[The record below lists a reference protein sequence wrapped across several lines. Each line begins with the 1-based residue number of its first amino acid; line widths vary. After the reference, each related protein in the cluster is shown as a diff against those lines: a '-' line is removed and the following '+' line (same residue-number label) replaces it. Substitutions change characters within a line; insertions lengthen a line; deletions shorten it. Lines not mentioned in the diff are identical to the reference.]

1 MGAPALLP
9 IAIGAGVGALGSSLT
24 GRNPLQ
30 GALLGGAL
38 GGVGGE
44 LIPAMQGAGQAA
56 ATSAGIPKEALVG
69 AFGPEALPAS
79 QLTTNT
85 MAGIAPNG
93 AGVNLFGGM
102 APSGAGGAIPMEAF
116 QQAATGTGTN
126 IVNPTPSFFDGMSD
140 YFTPQNVLG
149 AANMMDQ
156 QSAAPQ
162 ISSVGGG
169 GGVRG
174 GNTDMGET
182 IQQFLQ
188 RLGARAQSPNR
199 RQGLFY

>member
-9 IAIGAGVGALGSSLT
+9 IAIGAGVGALGSSMT

-56 ATSAGIPKEALVG
+56 ATSAGSEAAKSAG
-69 AFGPEALPAS
+69 TAM
-79 QLTTNT
+79 LTPT
-85 MAGIAPNG
+85 MPMDAY
-93 AGVNLFGGM
+93 
-102 APSGAGGAIPMEAF
+102 APSLLTGSAPAAYDAASMMPLIAQSPVSGGL
-116 QQAATGTGTN
+116 AATQSAA
-126 IVNPTPSFFDGMSD
+126 PSFFDGMSE
-140 YFTPQNVLG
+140 YLTPQNLMG
-149 AANMMDQ
+149 MANMEQ
-156 QSAAPQ
+156 PSQAPQ
-162 ISSVGGG
+162 MSSVGG